1 MPEEPKNQSPGFPDG
16 RIASR
21 ERFLYIFLDEA
32 GNPDFSPNG
41 SRFFALG
48 SITKERPFNAY
59 KELTELKYDLVEQGT
74 ALEYFHATEN
84 ARTQPGQDAVTVPT
98 PPEQPFPAPNP
109 RPPPALFLRIFFN
122 AAMPPVI
129 VPTQHQ
135 QHARG
140 FQLACS

>member
-1 MPEEPKNQSPGFPDG
+1 MPEEPKDQSPGFPDG
-16 RIASR
+16 RISSR
-21 ERFLYIFLDEA
+21 ERFLNIFLDEA
-32 GNPDFSPNG
+32 GNLDFSPNG

-74 ALEYFHATEN
+74 ALGYFHATEN
-84 ARTQPGQDAVTVPT
+84 ARTQPGQDAVTIPT
-98 PPEQPFPAPNP
+98 PRNNLFPHQIPGQ
-109 RPPPALFLRIFFN
+109 PPALFLRIFFN
-122 AAMPPVI
+122 AAMPLVI

-140 FQLACS
+140 FCS